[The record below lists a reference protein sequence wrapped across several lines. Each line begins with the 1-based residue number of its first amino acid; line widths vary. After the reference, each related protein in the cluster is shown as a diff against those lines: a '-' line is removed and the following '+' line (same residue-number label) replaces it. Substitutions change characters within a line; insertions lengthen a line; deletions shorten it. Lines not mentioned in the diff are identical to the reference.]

1 MVSMAENAFMPVRL
15 ISGKNCVAENAAILS
30 SFGKKC
36 LIVTGK
42 SSAKLSGALD
52 DAVSALESQGIAYSV
67 FDEISQNPLA
77 SSVING
83 GAAAREFGAGFIL
96 GIGGGSPLDSAKAIA
111 LCAAN
116 PQFDIDGLY
125 NRKIP
130 SPALPVVL
138 IGTTSGTGSE
148 VTGVSVLTNDKNM
161 TKKSIS
167 GADCYAAVSFLDPR
181 YTYSVGFNSTVSTA
195 LDAFAHA
202 TESRFSPKCGLL
214 ARQYCN
220 TALPLIY
227 KGLCEL
233 RDGGTEP
240 SEATRDN
247 LYYGSIWAGMALNIC
262 GAAFPHTVGY
272 ILTENFGIPHGKAC
286 TAFFEPFIKKAKSAA
301 PEVYAD
307 YLKAVGTDEETLI
320 ELIKSLT
327 DVRGLEM
334 TDAQISEWCA
344 RYSGGVKNFLN
355 TPGGYTQSEAETN
368 LADLRK

>member
-1 MVSMAENAFMPVRL
+1 MTENAFMPARV
-15 ISGKNCVAENAAILS
+15 ISGKNCVVENAAILS

-36 LIVTGK
+36 LVVTGK
-42 SSAKLSGALD
+42 SSAKLSGAFD
-52 DAVSALESQGIAYSV
+52 DAVSALESQGIGYAV

-77 SSVING
+77 SSVIKG
-83 GAAAREFGAGFIL
+83 GESAREFGAEFIL

-111 LCAAN
+111 LCAEN

-130 SPALPVVL
+130 SSALPVVL

-181 YTYSVGFNSTVSTA
+181 YTYSVGFESTVSTA

-214 ARQYCN
+214 AEQYCN

-233 RDGGTEP
+233 RDSGGVP
-240 SEATRDN
+240 CEATRDA

-272 ILTENFGIPHGKAC
+272 ILTENFGIPHGRAC
-286 TAFFEPFIKKAKSAA
+286 TAFFEPFIKRAKTAA
-301 PEVYAD
+301 PNVYAE
-307 YLKAVGTDEETLI
+307 YLEAVGADEKSLV

-327 DVRGLEM
+327 DVHELEM
-334 TDAQISEWCA
+334 TDTQISEWCA
-344 RYSGGVKNFLN
+344 RYSGNVKNFLN
-355 TPGGYTQSEAETN
+355 TPGGYARSDAESD